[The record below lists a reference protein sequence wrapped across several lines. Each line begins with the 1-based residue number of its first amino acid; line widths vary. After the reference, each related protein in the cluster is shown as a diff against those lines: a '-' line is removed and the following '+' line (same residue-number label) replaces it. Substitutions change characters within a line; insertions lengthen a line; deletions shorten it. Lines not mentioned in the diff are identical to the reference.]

1 MITKLNKNTVVLADQ
16 AVFSGG
22 SFLITILLA
31 RLLTPLDFGIYSSI
45 TLFNFGVISI
55 LNSLVIQPLQVSLG
69 KVTDKQSYLGFTF
82 LIQLSALAI
91 ILLSSYL
98 LLNSNIPYLK
108 QLKTTIYPASLLF
121 IGFVLHD
128 YFRKV
133 FLAKAEVNKAFIIDF
148 TATLAQVGL
157 LTFCYITKINSFSY
171 ILYLLGIAYLPA
183 ILFSLLLFQ
192 FGRNSFSGY
201 SSLIGLQ
208 FHQAKWLVLT
218 TITQWWASNLFIVTS
233 GVYLGVK
240 ALGAFRLVQS
250 LFGILNLI
258 LQTFENYV
266 LPEASRRYVESSEN
280 AREYLKGIT
289 KKSSLLF
296 GLVLTLLFIFSEQ
309 VIQLAGGKSF
319 VSYAYIVKGMCILY
333 VFIFIGYPIRLSI
346 RMLVLNKLFFVGYVI
361 SFILSLL
368 SFDYLLKNWGING
381 AIVGLTISQIITL
394 SYWQLVL
401 IKKDFVLW
409 K

>member
-31 RLLTPLDFGIYSSI
+31 RLLTPTDFGIYSSI

-55 LNSLVIQPLQVSLG
+55 LNALVIQPMQVSLE
-69 KVTDKQSYLGFTF
+69 KVINKQSYLGFTF
-82 LIQLSALAI
+82 IVQLSALVF

-98 LLNSNIPYLK
+98 LLNSPIPFL
-108 QLKTTIYPASLLF
+108 QHLKTTIYPASFLF

-133 FLAKAEVNKAFIIDF
+133 FLAKAEVKQAFIIDL
-148 TATLAQVGL
+148 TATSLQVGL
-157 LTFCYITKINSFSY
+157 LGYCYLTNLHSFSQ
-171 ILYLLGIAYLPA
+171 ILFLLGITYLPA
-183 ILFSLLLFQ
+183 IILSILFFQ
-192 FGRNSFSGY
+192 FERNSFYGY
-201 SSLIGLQ
+201 KNYIRLQ

-233 GVYLGVK
+233 GIYLGVK

-266 LPEASRRYVESSEN
+266 LPEASRRYVQSSEN
-280 AREYLKGIT
+280 ARIYLKDIT
-289 KKSSLLF
+289 KKSSLIF
-296 GLVLTLLFIFSEQ
+296 GVVLTLLFLFSEQ
-309 VIQLAGGKSF
+309 VIHLAGGSSYL
-319 VSYAYIVKGMCILY
+319 SYAYIIKGMCILY
-333 VFIFIGYPIRLSI
+333 AFIFIGYPIRLSI
-346 RMLVLNKLFFVGYVI
+346 RLLILNKLFFVGYVI
-361 SFILSLL
+361 SFIISVL

-381 AIVGLTISQIITL
+381 AIIGLTISQLVTL
-394 SYWQLVL
+394 SYWQIMLT
-401 IKKDFVLW
+401 KKDFVLW